1 MSVQRYD
8 TDWENGNSIAAK
20 DYGKYVLFTDHE
32 AAVSEA
38 RAEAITR
45 LEGWVPLGNRERVA
59 QAREQ
64 AIRDCIDAVE
74 ALGHVVDCVWSHE
87 EDQPCPHEE
96 TIAALRALLPEGS
109 E

>member
-1 MSVQRYD
+1 MSIQRW
-8 TDWENGNSIAAK
+8 TAEDWYVRPAPTTGE
-20 DYGKYVLFTDHE
+20 YVLFTDHE

-64 AIRDCIDAVE
+64 AIRDCIERLVEVHQTDKGAGMADTYYLMGLEDA
-74 ALGHVVDCVWSHE
+74 A
-87 EDQPCPHEE
+87 QY
-96 TIAALRALLPEGS
+96 LRALLPEGDKR
-109 E
+109 